1 MPLPPHLCFINS
13 LRAWGGAEVW
23 FLDTAAALQRR
34 GHRISLV
41 CQPGS
46 ELARRAPEVGLP
58 TAPIP
63 IRMDAAPWTWLKLA
77 RHFRNQGVTAL
88 LCNLDKDFKAASI
101 GARLAGVPRVLV
113 SRESDFP
120 LKDKW
125 YYRWYYNNLASGI
138 LVNSQATRATTL
150 ASAPWLEAG
159 RVGLLYKGIDTVR
172 FQPPARP
179 APEPTVGFMGQLI
192 KRKGVDT
199 LMNAWRI
206 VEEHPWPWPVLLKI
220 AGSGPLHEWLGAWRQ
235 TLRHPDRVVLC
246 GQVEDTPAFYH
257 SLSVLAMPSRA
268 EGFGLVAAEAGACG
282 LPVVASGISSLPE
295 IVEHR
300 ETGLLV
306 PPGDEHHLAAA
317 LIELLDRPDT
327 ARTLGEAA
335 RRRVVENFD
344 REHTLDRLAELAGL
358 A

>member
-1 MPLPPHLCFINS
+1 MQPHLCLVNS

-23 FLDTAAALQRR
+23 FLETALALRER
-34 GHRISLV
+34 GHKVSLV

-46 ELARRAPEVGLP
+46 ELGRRAQAAGMAVAL
-58 TAPIP
+58 IP
-63 IRMDAAPWTWLKLA
+63 IRMDAAPWTWARLA
-77 RHFRNQGVTAL
+77 RHFRRAQVTAL
-88 LCNLDKDFKAASI
+88 LCNLDKDFKAASVA
-101 GARLAGVPRVLV
+101 ARLAGVPRVLV

-125 YYRWYYNNLASGI
+125 YYRWYYTRLASGI
-138 LVNSQATRATTL
+138 LVNSEATRATTL
-150 ASAPWLEAG
+150 ASAPWLDSSQ
-159 RVGLLYKGIDTVR
+159 VGLLYKGIDTER
-172 FQPPARP
+172 FQPSPEP
-179 APEPTVGFMGQLI
+179 APEPTVGFVGQLI

-199 LMNAWRI
+199 LMNAWRL

-220 AGSGPLHEWLGAWRQ
+220 AGTGPLGEWLAAWRQ
-235 TLRHPDRVVLC
+235 TLKHPDRVVLC

-282 LPVVASGISSLPE
+282 LPVVATGVSSLPE

-317 LIELLDRPDT
+317 LTELLDQPAT
-327 ARTLGEAA
+327 ARRLGDAG
-335 RRRVVENFD
+335 RRRIVRLFA
-344 REHTLDRLAELAGL
+344 REQTLDRLVELTGL